1 MHEEIGAIIGRGFS
15 IWRRNLSIC
24 IPFVLDVIAIG
35 LLVMVLFISILGT
48 MPEAFANIENVPPE
62 DLIHAFEQNGM
73 RIGAY
78 MLLFFVLAV
87 LVSSF
92 FTAGATGMARSA
104 NATGS
109 STLGEMWSSGKR
121 YCIRLFSASILSLVI
136 YAVGVLVVSA
146 LIVPFVSVES
156 LSGIARSPEQIDPG
170 LVALVI
176 LWILAVCLMLIVI
189 SLALAVVS
197 PAIVV
202 DSLGAI
208 SGIRASMRFF
218 RENIF
223 DVFLL
228 WLVTV
233 GISMAFSIIGMFFE
247 GTGMEGLWSTAGG
260 IFSVLVIAPL
270 TTVWWTRLYMGRT
283 GKDLYR
289 HDREYAV

>member
-1 MHEEIGAIIGRGFS
+1 MYEEIGAIIGRGFS
-15 IWRRNLSIC
+15 TWRRNLSIC
-24 IPFVLDVIAIG
+24 VPFVLDVIAIG

-48 MPEAFANIENVPPE
+48 MPEAFANIENPE
-62 DLIHAFEQNGM
+62 DLIQAFDQKGM
-73 RIGAY
+73 TIGAY
-78 MLLFFVLAV
+78 VVLFFVLAV

-104 NATGS
+104 NATGF
-109 STLGEMWSSGKR
+109 STLGEMWEAGKR
-121 YCIRLFSASILSLVI
+121 YCIKLFSASLLSMLI
-136 YAVGVLVVSA
+136 YALGVLVVSA
-146 LIVPFVSVES
+146 LFVPFVSLES
-156 LSGIARSPEQIDPG
+156 LSSIAQSPEQIDPG
-170 LVALVI
+170 LVAIVI
-176 LWILAVCLMLIVI
+176 AWILAMCLILIVI
-189 SLALAVVS
+189 SMALAVVS

-233 GISMAFSIIGMFFE
+233 GLSMAFSIIGMFFE
-247 GTGMEGLWSTAGG
+247 GTGLEGLWSTAGG

-270 TTVWWTRLYMGRT
+270 TTIWWTRLYMSRT
-283 GKDLYR
+283 GKDLQY
-289 HDREYAV
+289 DRAYAA